1 MLDGVVELDD
11 FYIGARRGGAG
22 RGTAKRP
29 MVCCVERGRAGAGGR
44 RGRCAIDVVP
54 DVSGTS
60 YRRFASGRVRRSA
73 TVRADGWQGVRGGL
87 AGWPGLDQRPFDPA
101 DPDASLSVAHHVISN
116 FKAMV
121 RGTFHGLPA
130 GSLQSAA
137 DEFSWRYSH
146 RDGADAFADLV
157 RDVTARLHPLAL
169 VASPPPQPLPRPSK
183 AAVA

>member
-1 MLDGVVELDD
+1 MVEIDD
-11 FYIGARRGGAG
+11 FYVGARRGGAG
-22 RGTAKRP
+22 RGTSKRP

-44 RGRCAIDVVP
+44 RGRCAIEAVP

-60 YRRFASGRVRRSA
+60 YRRFASGHVSRSA

-87 AGWPGLDQRPFDPA
+87 ACWPGLEQRPFDPA

-121 RGTFHGLPA
+121 QGTFHGLPA

-157 RDVTARLHPLAL
+157 RDVTARLRPLAL